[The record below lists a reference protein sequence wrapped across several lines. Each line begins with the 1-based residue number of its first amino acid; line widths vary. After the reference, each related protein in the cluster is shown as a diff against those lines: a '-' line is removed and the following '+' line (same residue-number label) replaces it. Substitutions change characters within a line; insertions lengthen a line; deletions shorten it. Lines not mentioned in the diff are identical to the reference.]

1 MATNKEV
8 DKAIEAIINLSEALG
23 ITGKELADIIEE
35 AIVFDNENRF
45 TDKTVDIVKDLVTSP
60 EIDNDIFKIYR
71 DGNNNQL

>member
-1 MATNKEV
+1 MATNKQV
-8 DKAIEAIINLSEALG
+8 DKAIYAVNNLSDALG
-23 ITGKELADIIEE
+23 ITGKELADILEE
-35 AIVFDNENRF
+35 AIVFDNEGRY